1 MYIKCRT
8 DDGMM
13 ARVTSCE
20 IVWVTVCNAQIGAQF
35 ELGAHPDHRM
45 E

>member
-8 DDGMM
+8 DNGMM

-20 IVWVTVCNAQIGAQF
+20 IVWATVGNAPIGAQF
-35 ELGAHPDHRM
+35 ELDAHPDHKV